1 MANTYRTMQAE
12 NNAFENIANR
22 IKDKKQPQIP
32 EIDIEPAY
40 AKRGDSKYEAVMDTD
55 SDNKISYKEYME
67 YCTKNAKTQSSKSD
81 TQIKLTEDG
90 NYSITSASKAINA
103 YTKDS
108 AAEGKVE
115 EVA

>member
-1 MANTYRTMQAE
+1 
-12 NNAFENIANR
+12 
-22 IKDKKQPQIP
+22 
-32 EIDIEPAY
+32 
-40 AKRGDSKYEAVMDTD
+40 
-55 SDNKISYKEYME
+55 ME

-103 YTKDS
+103 YTRGS